1 MINKIPYLISAIIIG
16 LIIYQSGFIAPSIN
30 KILDKANASIY
41 LRFIWPKFFLII
53 AFLSILIFIIFYF
66 SQKNLLYPRY
76 LSFGSFILMISS
88 YLLIPLINNAR
99 DSENNSLFFYLHLLS
114 MLFTLLTLIL
124 NVLIIKFW
132 NSNSW

>member
-1 MINKIPYLISAIIIG
+1 MINKVPFLISAIIIG

-30 KILDKANASIY
+30 KIIDKDNASIY

-53 AFLSILIFIIFYF
+53 AFLSIVSFIVIYF
-66 SQKNLLYPRY
+66 FDENQLYPKY
-76 LSFGSFILMISS
+76 LSLGSFVLMILS
-88 YLLIPLINNAR
+88 YLLIPFINNAR

-114 MLFTLLTLIL
+114 MIFTLITLIV

-132 NSNSW
+132 NSN

>member
-1 MINKIPYLISAIIIG
+1 MINKVPYLISAIIIG

-30 KILDKANASIY
+30 KIIDKDNASIY

-53 AFLSILIFIIFYF
+53 AFLSIVSFIVIYF
-66 SQKNLLYPRY
+66 FDENQLYPKY
-76 LSFGSFILMISS
+76 LSLGSFVLMILS
-88 YLLIPLINNAR
+88 YLLIPFINNAR

-114 MLFTLLTLIL
+114 MIFTLITLIV

-132 NSNSW
+132 NSN

>member
-1 MINKIPYLISAIIIG
+1 MINKVPYLISAIIIG

-30 KILDKANASIY
+30 KIIDKDNASIY

-53 AFLSILIFIIFYF
+53 AFLSIVSFIVIYF
-66 SQKNLLYPRY
+66 LDENQVYPKY
-76 LSFGSFILMISS
+76 LSLGSFVLMILS
-88 YLLIPLINNAR
+88 YLLIPFINNAR

-114 MLFTLLTLIL
+114 MIFTLITLIV

-132 NSNSW
+132 NSN

>member
-1 MINKIPYLISAIIIG
+1 MINKVPYLISAIIIG

-30 KILDKANASIY
+30 KIIDKDNASIY

-53 AFLSILIFIIFYF
+53 AFLSIVSFIVIYF
-66 SQKNLLYPRY
+66 LDENQLYPKY
-76 LSFGSFILMISS
+76 LSLGSFVLMILS
-88 YLLIPLINNAR
+88 YLLIPYINNAR

-114 MLFTLLTLIL
+114 MIFTLITLIV

-132 NSNSW
+132 NSN

>member
-1 MINKIPYLISAIIIG
+1 MINKVPYLISAIIIG

-30 KILDKANASIY
+30 KIIDKDNASIY

-53 AFLSILIFIIFYF
+53 AFLSIVSFIVIYF
-66 SQKNLLYPRY
+66 LDENQLYPKY
-76 LSFGSFILMISS
+76 LSLGSFVLMILS
-88 YLLIPLINNAR
+88 YLLVPFINNAR

-114 MLFTLLTLIL
+114 MIFTLITLIV

-132 NSNSW
+132 NSN

>member
-1 MINKIPYLISAIIIG
+1 MINKVPYLISAIIIG

-30 KILDKANASIY
+30 KIIDKDNASIY

-53 AFLSILIFIIFYF
+53 AFLSIVSFIVIYF
-66 SQKNLLYPRY
+66 LDENQLYPKY
-76 LSFGSFILMISS
+76 LSLGSFVLMISS
-88 YLLIPLINNAR
+88 YLLIPFINNAR

-114 MLFTLLTLIL
+114 MIFTLITLIA

-132 NSNSW
+132 NSN

>member
-1 MINKIPYLISAIIIG
+1 MINKVPYLISAIIIG

-30 KILDKANASIY
+30 KIIDKDNASIY

-53 AFLSILIFIIFYF
+53 AFLSIVSFIVIYFFDENQFYP
-66 SQKNLLYPRY
+66 KY
-76 LSFGSFILMISS
+76 LSLGSFVLMILS
-88 YLLIPLINNAR
+88 YFLIPFINNAR

-114 MLFTLLTLIL
+114 MIFTLITLIV

-132 NSNSW
+132 NSN

>member
-1 MINKIPYLISAIIIG
+1 MINKVPYLISAIIIG

-30 KILDKANASIY
+30 KIIDKDNASIY

-53 AFLSILIFIIFYF
+53 AFLSIVSFIVIYF
-66 SQKNLLYPRY
+66 FDENQLYPKY
-76 LSFGSFILMISS
+76 LSLGSFVLMILS
-88 YLLIPLINNAR
+88 YLLIPFINNAR

-114 MLFTLLTLIL
+114 MIFTLITLII

-132 NSNSW
+132 NSN

>member
-1 MINKIPYLISAIIIG
+1 MINKVPFLISAIIIG

-30 KILDKANASIY
+30 KIIDKDNASIY

-53 AFLSILIFIIFYF
+53 AFLSIVSFIVIYF
-66 SQKNLLYPRY
+66 LDENQLYPKY
-76 LSFGSFILMISS
+76 LSLGSFVLMILS
-88 YLLIPLINNAR
+88 YLLIPFINNAR

-114 MLFTLLTLIL
+114 MIFTLITLIV

-132 NSNSW
+132 NSN

>member
-1 MINKIPYLISAIIIG
+1 MINKVPYLISAIIIG

-30 KILDKANASIY
+30 KIIDKDNASIY

-53 AFLSILIFIIFYF
+53 AFLSIVTFIIFYF
-66 SQKNLLYPRY
+66 IDETQLYPKY
-76 LSFGSFILMISS
+76 LSLGSFILMISS

-114 MLFTLLTLIL
+114 MIFTLITLIL

-132 NSNSW
+132 NSN

>member
-1 MINKIPYLISAIIIG
+1 MINKVPFLISAIIIG

-30 KILDKANASIY
+30 KIIDKENASIY

-53 AFLSILIFIIFYF
+53 AFLSIVSFIVIYF
-66 SQKNLLYPRY
+66 FDENQLYPKY
-76 LSFGSFILMISS
+76 LSLGSFVLMILS
-88 YLLIPLINNAR
+88 YLLIPFINNAR

-114 MLFTLLTLIL
+114 MIFTLITLIV

-132 NSNSW
+132 NSN

>member
-1 MINKIPYLISAIIIG
+1 MINKVPYLISAIIIG

-30 KILDKANASIY
+30 KIIDKENASIY

-53 AFLSILIFIIFYF
+53 AFLSIVSFIVIYF
-66 SQKNLLYPRY
+66 LDENQVYPKY
-76 LSFGSFILMISS
+76 LSLGSFVLMILS
-88 YLLIPLINNAR
+88 YLLIPFINNAR

-114 MLFTLLTLIL
+114 MIFTLITLIV

-132 NSNSW
+132 NSN

>member
-1 MINKIPYLISAIIIG
+1 MINKVPYLISAIIIG

-30 KILDKANASIY
+30 KIIDKDNASIY

-53 AFLSILIFIIFYF
+53 AFLSLVTFIIFYF
-66 SQKNLLYPRY
+66 TDETQLYPKY
-76 LSFGSFILMISS
+76 LSLGSFILMISS

-114 MLFTLLTLIL
+114 MIFTLITLII

-132 NSNSW
+132 NSN

>member
-1 MINKIPYLISAIIIG
+1 MINKVPYLISAIIIG

-30 KILDKANASIY
+30 KIIDKDNASIY

-53 AFLSILIFIIFYF
+53 AFLSIVSFIVIYF
-66 SQKNLLYPRY
+66 FDDNQLYPKY
-76 LSFGSFILMISS
+76 LSLGSFVLMILS
-88 YLLIPLINNAR
+88 YLLIPFINNAR

-114 MLFTLLTLIL
+114 MIFTLITLIV

-132 NSNSW
+132 NSN

>member
-1 MINKIPYLISAIIIG
+1 MINKVPYLISAIIIG

-30 KILDKANASIY
+30 KIIDKDNASIY

-53 AFLSILIFIIFYF
+53 AFLSIVSFIVIYF
-66 SQKNLLYPRY
+66 LDENQLYPKY
-76 LSFGSFILMISS
+76 LSLGSFVLMILS
-88 YLLIPLINNAR
+88 YLLIPFINNAR

-114 MLFTLLTLIL
+114 MIFTLITLIA

-132 NSNSW
+132 NSN

>member
-1 MINKIPYLISAIIIG
+1 MINKVPYLISAIIIG

-30 KILDKANASIY
+30 KIIDKDNASIY

-53 AFLSILIFIIFYF
+53 AFLSIVSFIVIYF
-66 SQKNLLYPRY
+66 LDENQLYPKY
-76 LSFGSFILMISS
+76 LSLGSFVLMILS
-88 YLLIPLINNAR
+88 YLLIPFINNAR

-114 MLFTLLTLIL
+114 MIFTLITLIL

-132 NSNSW
+132 NSN

>member
-1 MINKIPYLISAIIIG
+1 MINKVPYLISAIIIG

-30 KILDKANASIY
+30 KIIDKENASIY

-53 AFLSILIFIIFYF
+53 AFLSIVSFIVIYF
-66 SQKNLLYPRY
+66 LDENQLYPKY
-76 LSFGSFILMISS
+76 LSLGSFVLMILS
-88 YLLIPLINNAR
+88 YLLVPFINNAR

-114 MLFTLLTLIL
+114 MIFTLTTLIV

-132 NSNSW
+132 NSN

>member
-1 MINKIPYLISAIIIG
+1 MINKVPYLISAIIIG

-30 KILDKANASIY
+30 KIIDKENASIY

-53 AFLSILIFIIFYF
+53 AFLSIVSFIVIYF
-66 SQKNLLYPRY
+66 LDENQLYPKY
-76 LSFGSFILMISS
+76 LSLGSFVLMILS
-88 YLLIPLINNAR
+88 YLLIPFINNAR

-114 MLFTLLTLIL
+114 MIFTLITLIV

-132 NSNSW
+132 NSN

>member
-1 MINKIPYLISAIIIG
+1 MINKVPYLVSAIIIG

-30 KILDKANASIY
+30 KIIDKDNASIY

-53 AFLSILIFIIFYF
+53 AFLSIVSFIIFYF
-66 SQKNLLYPRY
+66 IDENQLYPKY
-76 LSFGSFILMISS
+76 LSLGSFLLMISS

-114 MLFTLLTLIL
+114 MIFTLITLIL

-132 NSNSW
+132 NSN

>member
-1 MINKIPYLISAIIIG
+1 MINKVPYLISAIIIG

-30 KILDKANASIY
+30 KIIDKENASIY

-53 AFLSILIFIIFYF
+53 AFLSIVTFIIFYF
-66 SQKNLLYPRY
+66 IDETQLYPKY
-76 LSFGSFILMISS
+76 LSLGSFILMISS

-114 MLFTLLTLIL
+114 MIFTLITLIL

-132 NSNSW
+132 NSN